1 METLNFKDVIKK
13 HIYHVIATILIFII
27 LQIMEIIIPILVSKI
42 PEIKELRQALY
53 IGLYIVILFILEPVL
68 KIFYGQINRTLQYNI
83 TKEIQNLVISKIL
96 MLRLINFKK
105 NNNFLKLINDEPKTI
120 SSSVVSMISSSIGI
134 IVKLFILLKISNIHW
149 AFGLI
154 YILGIL
160 AIIILENFSSRF
172 LKESKRKAKKNN
184 DSIINI
190 LNQALVGMSEIRS
203 FNFDI
208 HNYLM
213 NKLNANMKV
222 NFKKEFIKEFSTEV
236 KNLILTFTTLI
247 SMIVGGLLILYGNM
261 KISNLLLIFMYR
273 EKIMN
278 IVKHFSELKNAKLDL
293 IIAREK
299 ILSLQDNKKF
309 PKNQFGNI
317 ILNSMK
323 GKIELNN
330 VSFIN
335 KDRKIIDNLS
345 LYIKPKSFVGFV
357 GDSGCGKTT
366 VLNLISNFEK
376 ISSGSLKIDDIEISD
391 LSENSLR
398 ENISVIQ
405 QYPVIFNIS
414 LRDNIL
420 LGTNASDKEIDDA
433 CKKACIYDLIQSF
446 PKKYNTILGKDRIL
460 SGGEQ
465 QRLAIARAL
474 LKRSSILLMDE
485 ATSALDSI
493 TQQKVINSI
502 KKSDKTVILVA
513 HRLETIKD
521 CNQIFVMKKSKLVSS
536 GSHNYLIKHSAEY
549 RKLYNAE
556 EIK

>member
-1 METLNFKDVIKK
+1 
-13 HIYHVIATILIFII
+13 
-27 LQIMEIIIPILVSKI
+27 
-42 PEIKELRQALY
+42 
-53 IGLYIVILFILEPVL
+53 
-68 KIFYGQINRTLQYNI
+68 
-83 TKEIQNLVISKIL
+83 
-96 MLRLINFKK
+96 
-105 NNNFLKLINDEPKTI
+105 
-120 SSSVVSMISSSIGI
+120 MISSSIGI

-203 FNFDI
+203 FNFDL
-208 HNYLM
+208 HKYLM

-222 NFKKEFIKEFSTEV
+222 NLKKEFIKEFSTEV

-261 KISNLLLIFMYR
+261 KISNLLLIFMYI
-273 EKIMN
+273 EKIRN

-293 IIAREK
+293 TLSREK

-335 KDRKIIDNLS
+335 KDKKIIDNLS
-345 LYIKPKSFVGFV
+345 LAIKPKSFVGFV

-420 LGTNASDKEIDDA
+420 LGTNASDEEIDNA
-433 CKKACIYDLIQSF
+433 CKKACIYDFIQSL
-446 PKKYNTILGKDRIL
+446 PKKYNTILGKDMVL
-460 SGGEQ
+460 SGGEK

-474 LKRSSILLMDE
+474 LKPAPILLIDE
-485 ATSALDSI
+485 GTSALDLI
-493 TQQKVINSI
+493 TQQKVMDSI

-521 CNQIFVMKKSKLVSS
+521 CNQIFVMKKGKIVIT
-536 GSHNYLIKHSAEY
+536 GDHNYLLKNSDIY
-549 RKLYNAE
+549 RKLYMS
-556 EIK
+556 K

>member
-1 METLNFKDVIKK
+1 
-13 HIYHVIATILIFII
+13 
-27 LQIMEIIIPILVSKI
+27 
-42 PEIKELRQALY
+42 
-53 IGLYIVILFILEPVL
+53 
-68 KIFYGQINRTLQYNI
+68 
-83 TKEIQNLVISKIL
+83 
-96 MLRLINFKK
+96 
-105 NNNFLKLINDEPKTI
+105 
-120 SSSVVSMISSSIGI
+120 
-134 IVKLFILLKISNIHW
+134 
-149 AFGLI
+149 
-154 YILGIL
+154 
-160 AIIILENFSSRF
+160 
-172 LKESKRKAKKNN
+172 
-184 DSIINI
+184 
-190 LNQALVGMSEIRS
+190 MSEIRS
-203 FNFDI
+203 FNFDL
-208 HNYLM
+208 HKYLM

-222 NFKKEFIKEFSTEV
+222 NLKKEFIKEFSTEV

-293 IIAREK
+293 TLSREK

-335 KDRKIIDNLS
+335 KDKKIIDNLS
-345 LYIKPKSFVGFV
+345 LAIKQKSFVGFV

-391 LSENSLR
+391 LSENSLI

-420 LGTNASDKEIDDA
+420 LGTNASDEEIDNA
-433 CKKACIYDLIQSF
+433 CKKACIYDFIQSL
-446 PKKYNTILGKDRIL
+446 PKKYNTILGKDMVL
-460 SGGEQ
+460 SGGEK

-474 LKRSSILLMDE
+474 LKPAPILLIDE
-485 ATSALDSI
+485 GTSALDLI
-493 TQQKVINSI
+493 TQQKVMDSI

-521 CNQIFVMKKSKLVSS
+521 CNQIFVMKKGKIVIT
-536 GSHNYLIKHSAEY
+536 GDHNYLLKNSDIY
-549 RKLYNAE
+549 RKLYMS
-556 EIK
+556 K